1 MTAKLKIYNPADAEG
16 APGGKRLTRVKT
28 VASALK
34 TRSREEVLLSA
45 GVRVAKTLDK
55 PDLLDRDRA
64 QLTRLVLEIASEL
77 EKLDAERATEARS
90 LHVVAEDQ
98 PFDAEAI

>member
-16 APGGKRLTRVKT
+16 APTGKRLTRVKT
-28 VASALK
+28 VANALK

-77 EKLDAERATEARS
+77 EQLDAERATEARA
-90 LHVVAEDQ
+90 LHVVAEDK
-98 PFDAEAI
+98 PFDTKAI

>member
-1 MTAKLKIYNPADAEG
+1 MTAKLKIYNPADSEG
-16 APGGKRLTRVKT
+16 NPTGKKLTRVKT

-98 PFDAEAI
+98 PFDAKAI